1 MFFFYICILNMVLI
15 TKMLCFIYNQV
26 SCSGL
31 LSLALLEGLSATQ
44 LLERYLALR
53 SQALQA
59 ILSPCQSLDN
69 AIVKEKLSHSY
80 TLLVHSILVIHHC
93 FLGKSYSYKSNK
105 IQSQIFKAARCVFK
119 VNSVFK
125 LGTAVT
131 YQYKLIAYLHCWPAR
146 N

>member
-1 MFFFYICILNMVLI
+1 MNAVKQHGPCFKFDWYCFYVLNLILFKTEFCLKPLLSMFFFYIWVLYMVVI
-15 TKMLCFIYNQV
+15 TKILCFIYNQI

-69 AIVKEKLSHSY
+69 AIVKQKLSHSY

-93 FLGKSYSYKSNK
+93 FLGKSYKSNK
-105 IQSQIFKAARCVFK
+105 I
-119 VNSVFK
+119 
-125 LGTAVT
+125 
-131 YQYKLIAYLHCWPAR
+131 
-146 N
+146 